1 MSSTS
6 ETPASSSVSPGRP
19 RRRWLRRLLWTG
31 LGFAVLLVIGSVYQ
45 AVSAAADARD
55 FPPPGKMVDVG
66 GHRLH
71 LNCTGEGHPT
81 VVLESGASTMSS
93 GWAWVQSEVAKTTR
107 VCSYD
112 RAGTAWSEPS
122 QGPHDAAHVAAQLHT
137 LLVNAG
143 ESGPFVLVGH
153 SLGGLFVRVYADR
166 YPGEAAGMVL
176 LDASHPDQ
184 LERLPESVRKQFE
197 AGIKVMA
204 VAPVLV
210 HVGLVRATGLFDQMG
225 RGLPER
231 AFAEVSAFGSTVR
244 PLEAA
249 HAEMRAWAD
258 TTAQVRASRELGEMP
273 LLVVSAGSAMS
284 PAAAD
289 FLPGF
294 QALHRELASLSS
306 RGQFRL
312 IPEANH
318 LSLVTDE
325 SHARQT
331 SAAILDVVRQV
342 RATRMSG
349 AASP

>member
-1 MSSTS
+1 MSTS
-6 ETPASSSVSPGRP
+6 PETPASASVSPGRP
-19 RRRWLRRLLWTG
+19 RRRWLRRLSWMG

-71 LNCTGEGHPT
+71 LNCTGEGRPT
-81 VVLESGASTMSS
+81 VVLESGAAALSS
-93 GWAWVQSEVAKTTR
+93 AWAWVQPEVAKTTR

-112 RAGTAWSEPS
+112 RAGVAWSEPG
-122 QGPHDAAHVAAQLHT
+122 QEPHDAAHVAGQLHT
-137 LLVNAG
+137 LLANAG

-166 YPGEAAGMVL
+166 YPGEVAGMVL

-184 LERLPESVRKQFE
+184 TERLPESVRMQL
-197 AGIKVMA
+197 AVSVKVMA
-204 VAPVLV
+204 LAPAIAR
-210 HVGLVRATGLFDQMG
+210 VGLARATGIFNQLG

-231 AFAEVSAFGSTVR
+231 AFEEVAVFSCSPR
-244 PLEAA
+244 HLETTY
-249 HAEMRAWAD
+249 AEMRAWND
-258 TTAQVRASRELGEMP
+258 STAQVRATRGLGDMP
-273 LLVVSAGSAMS
+273 LLVVSAGSAVS
-284 PAAAD
+284 SAGAELIPA
-289 FLPGF
+289 F
-294 QALHRELASLSS
+294 QALHREMVSLSS
-306 RGQFRL
+306 RGQYRI

-318 LSLVTDE
+318 LSLLTDE
-325 SHARQT
+325 SQARQT
-331 SAAILDVVRQV
+331 SAAILDVVREV